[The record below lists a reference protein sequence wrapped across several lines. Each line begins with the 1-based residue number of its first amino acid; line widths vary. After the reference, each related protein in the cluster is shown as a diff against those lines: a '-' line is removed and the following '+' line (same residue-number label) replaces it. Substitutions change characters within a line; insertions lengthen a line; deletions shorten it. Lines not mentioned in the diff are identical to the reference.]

1 MKKKVSLLHLIQNLC
16 QLIRNQSQQ
25 SKFKLPAQS
34 KTLYIRTQLMRA
46 GENLKQLMDTH
57 NLNLPPDWTF
67 PQFTTEVIGII
78 FFSILQDLSLLYMV
92 VILFIKPKI
101 FSIFFLQGQGVV
113 SLISGGGCIS
123 GRANRPPDPLFLFI
137 YSSGILP
144 LLLHPFFES
153 WNSLPN

>member
-78 FFSILQDLSLLYMV
+78 FFFDFTGSFFTLYGSDSFHQASNLLHFLS
-92 VILFIKPKI
+92 
-101 FSIFFLQGQGVV
+101 SGA
-113 SLISGGGCIS
+113 GGG
-123 GRANRPPDPLFLFI
+123 
-137 YSSGILP
+137 
-144 LLLHPFFES
+144 
-153 WNSLPN
+153 